1 MSDTK
6 YERKLGLLQATAI
19 NMTDMVGIGPF
30 ITLPMVI
37 GIMNGPYFLYA
48 WLAGGVLSAIDAMV
62 WSELGAAFP
71 MAGGSYN
78 FLKVTYGENK
88 WGKLMSFL
96 FVWQTMIQ
104 APLVIASAAI
114 GFSAYL
120 SYLVPLTGLEAK
132 MISGGVV
139 VSIVALL
146 YRKIEAIGKISVV
159 LWAAVLLTLGWIIG
173 GGITHGNF
181 LEPIRHINEGITL
194 NCGFAAVIGYSCVK
208 SVYSY
213 LGYYNVCHLGGDIV
227 NPSKNIP
234 RSMFLSIAGIAVLYL
249 CMNISVVSVIPWQQ
263 AKECPFVISLFMQQL
278 AGPVAAKV
286 VTALILLVA
295 FASVFS
301 ATLGYSR
308 IPYAAAADGAFFKI
322 FARLHP
328 TGKFPYVS
336 LLFLGAIAFIFS
348 LLFKLSEVISA
359 ILAMRILVQFIAQ
372 AVGLLILRRG
382 RTKVDFP
389 YKMPF
394 FPLPVFLA
402 IILWGCILVATG
414 LNLFMGALVAISSGL
429 VVYLIKARL
438 RREWPF

>member
-1 MSDTK
+1 
-6 YERKLGLLQATAI
+6 LLSI
-19 NMTDMVGIGPF
+19 
-30 ITLPMVI
+30 
-37 GIMNGPYFLYA
+37 
-48 WLAGGVLSAIDAMV
+48 IDAMV

-114 GFSAYL
+114 GFSAYF
-120 SYLVPLTGLEAK
+120 SYLVPLTTLESK
-132 MISGGVV
+132 LMSGGVV

-159 LWAAVLLTLGWIIG
+159 LGAVVVLTLFWIIG
-173 GGITHGNF
+173 GGIAHGNF
-181 LEPIRHINEGITL
+181 IQPLRHINDGLTL
-194 NCGFAAVIGYSCVK
+194 NYAFVTVIGYASVK

-213 LGYYNVCHLGGDIV
+213 LGYYNVCHLGGDII

-234 RSMFLSIAGIAVLYL
+234 RSMFFSIAGISVLYL

-263 AKECPFVISLFMQQL
+263 AKESQFVISLFMQQL
-278 AGPVAAKV
+278 AGPVAAKI
-286 VTALILLVA
+286 VTGLILLVA

-308 IPYAAAADGAFFKI
+308 VPYAAAADGAFFKV

-328 TGKFPYVS
+328 RGNFPYIS
-336 LLFLGAIAFIFS
+336 LLFLGGVAFIFS
-348 LLFKLSEVISA
+348 LLFKLSDVISA

-372 AVGLLILRRG
+372 AIGLLLLRRG
-382 RTKVDFP
+382 RRKINFP
-389 YKMPF
+389 FKMPF
-394 FPLPVFLA
+394 FPWPVYLA
-402 IILWGCILVATG
+402 VILWAAILVATG
-414 LNLFMGALVAISSGL
+414 IKLFLGALIAISSGAA
-429 VVYLIKARL
+429 VYFIKARL
-438 RREWPF
+438 KKEWPFNVKPPAPSRPIVSLHDC